1 MKTEL
6 LAADNAEDRARALA
20 LLRQGGLVA
29 VPTETV
35 YGLAADARQPEAVA
49 RIFAAKQRP
58 ASHPLI
64 VHIAGAGQL
73 AEWAGPIPAQAWLLA
88 RAFWPGSFTL
98 LLPKAAGVPDAVTGG
113 LPTIGLR
120 VPAQPMLLALLREFD
135 GGLAAPSANPHKQL
149 SPTSAE
155 QVLAGLDGR
164 IDAILDGGVCAV
176 GLESTI
182 VDLTCSPIRILRA
195 GPISRQQLEAVL
207 GEAVDMPTR
216 HQEVV
221 PGNVSEHYRP
231 PHTPVYLVD
240 EATLQRLVQ
249 QQAALRL
256 ALLTP
261 GILPASLQVPA
272 TWCHQALPPDKA
284 GYASRL
290 YQALFALD
298 QQHCTAILVLQPP
311 SDEAWADVNDRLR
324 RAALLQLPGFLRSSR
339 GH

>member
-6 LAADNAEDRARALA
+6 LAADNADDRARALA

-73 AEWAGPIPAQAWLLA
+73 AEWADPIPAQAWLLA
-88 RAFWPGSFTL
+88 RAFWPGPLTL

-207 GEAVDMPTR
+207 GEAVDLPIW

-221 PGNVSEHYRP
+221 PGNVAEHYRP

-261 GILPASLQVPA
+261 GILPASLQLPA

-298 QQHCTAILVLQPP
+298 QQRCTAILVLQPP

-324 RAALLQLPGFLRSSR
+324 RAALLQLPGFLRSS
-339 GH
+339 